1 MDTSH
6 SLGIC
11 TQMLQP
17 KLCLVPRDA
26 ALVPCFGWRDSG
38 DAEMPLVPQ
47 PIFFTGSQFSRLERF
62 WWPQT
67 FPPCWQAAVGHV
79 GSTGHEEWGVDV
91 LHEAAWAHSWHQ
103 ERATEPNNTLQR
115 ANCSSRTGKEEK
127 NNNFQSCG
135 LRGSLLFLDL
145 LWSISGASL

>member
-67 FPPCWQAAVGHV
+67 SPRVDKQQLDTLEAQDMR
-79 GSTGHEEWGVDV
+79 SEEWMCYTRQPEHTAGTRREQ
-91 LHEAAWAHSWHQ
+91 LSLTTPCREQTAAPGQGKKRKITIS
-103 ERATEPNNTLQR
+103 RAV
-115 ANCSSRTGKEEK
+115 A
-127 NNNFQSCG
+127 
-135 LRGSLLFLDL
+135 
-145 LWSISGASL
+145 